1 MIKKIILGE
10 RDMTPIISWYEQ
22 QMEQSG
28 DMSS

>member
-22 QMEQSG
+22 QMEVKRN
-28 DMSS
+28 D